1 MRRMTRKWWFA
12 NFMDWSQW
20 IQMSYLLCLVEL
32 VHLLLLVVKTI
43 NLFLDHHHHHHHHE
57 LIIWDYVQVRI
68 YTGDGVA
75 VELEKAK
82 LDYLQASIVVSGTK
96 RIAFPELLLQNM
108 LDFAADRDSFVE
120 WACQQ
125 LPTSGSLRKAMV
137 DCFRGHNPGT
147 RISTVLDNIP
157 YDFEFQYL
165 FAI

>member
-1 MRRMTRKWWFA
+1 MTRKCWFA

-32 VHLLLLVVKTI
+32 AHLLLLVFKQLISLLIII
-43 NLFLDHHHHHHHHE
+43 NHHE

-108 LDFAADRDSFVE
+108 LDFAADTDSFVE

-137 DCFRGHNPGT
+137 DCFRGHNPGS

-165 FAI
+165 LAI